1 MKMGKEHVWSLA
13 DSERGRSRW
22 GLSQADEPR
31 VSAGAA
37 APDSDPRGNAPRAEA
52 IKHVVQE
59 DTTTV
64 LGFWTYLMTDAVL
77 FASLFATYAV
87 LRGSTYGGA
96 GTEIFDAP
104 FVLVETLLLL
114 FSSFTCG
121 LALLSA
127 RVQDKRRT
135 RRWLTITGVLGA
147 LFVALEVYEFAKL
160 IAEGHGPQAS
170 AFLSSYFTLV
180 GTHGLHVTAGLLWLA
195 ALALAIARK
204 GLNRFNQ
211 RKLVLFA
218 IFWHFLGLI
227 WIFIF
232 TIVYMMGIL

>member
-1 MKMGKEHVWSLA
+1 MNFFHGGESRQKYSQI
-13 DSERGRSRW
+13 RG
-22 GLSQADEPR
+22 A
-31 VSAGAA
+31 
-37 APDSDPRGNAPRAEA
+37 GNAGTGSYSSTVTATQGPRNEVGGR
-52 IKHVVQE
+52 IF
-59 DTTTV
+59 DDSTTV
-64 LGFWTYLMTDAVL
+64 LGFWTYLMTDSVL

-121 LALLSA
+121 LALLAA
-127 RVQDKRRT
+127 RVQDKRHT
-135 RRWLTITGVLGA
+135 LRWLSITGVLGA

-160 IAEGHGPQAS
+160 IMEGHGPQAS

-195 ALALAIARK
+195 ALALAIART
-204 GLNRFNQ
+204 GLHRHNL

-218 IFWHFLGLI
+218 IFWHFLDLI
-227 WIFIF
+227 WIFVF
-232 TIVYMMGIL
+232 TIVYMMGIV